1 MKSIITHVV
10 QRGES
15 LYQIAKKFG
24 LTVNVLLVA
33 NPSIKNPSLIMPGQV
48 INIPKVNKTIV
59 VPRKQYGYDEM
70 MSDLDTL
77 SKFYPF
83 IKVSTIGKTVAGRSI
98 PAVQIGRGAKEVH
111 YNGSFHANEW
121 ITTLLLMK
129 FIEAYAKAYQE
140 GRYIGHYKIKNLFE
154 KTTLWIVPMV
164 NPDGV
169 ELVQNGIQP
178 TDPFYDTVVGI
189 NRSSGDFSGW
199 KANLRGVDLN
209 DQFPARW
216 EEEVA
221 RRAST
226 GPAPRDYPG
235 PSPLSEPESKA
246 MADFTRSH
254 NFRLVMAFHT
264 QGEEIYWG
272 YRGLEPTESHRIVQ
286 LFSEVS
292 GGYQPIQYVE
302 SDAGYK
308 DWFIQ
313 EWRRPGFTVECG
325 QGTNPLP
332 FAQFWDIWGQ
342 VIGIFLV
349 GLDV

>member
-1 MKSIITHVV
+1 MNSTIKHVV
-10 QRGES
+10 QRGET
-15 LYQIAKKFG
+15 LYQIAKKYG
-24 LTVNVLLVA
+24 LTVNVLLAA
-33 NPSIKNPSLIMPGQV
+33 NPNIKNPSLIMPGQV
-48 INIPKVNKTIV
+48 INVPRVSKTIV
-59 VPRKQYGYDEM
+59 VPQESYGYDEM
-70 MSDLDTL
+70 MSDLDAL

-83 IKVSTIGKTVAGRSI
+83 IKVSTIGKTVTGRSI
-98 PAVQIGRGAKEVH
+98 PAVQIGNGKKEVH

-129 FIEAYAKAYQE
+129 FLEVYAKAYQE
-140 GRYIGHYKIKNLFE
+140 GRYIGHFNIKNLFE
-154 KTTLWIVPMV
+154 RTSLWIVPMV

-178 TDPFYDTVVGI
+178 TDPFYDIVMRI
-189 NRSSGDFSGW
+189 NRGSSDFRGW

-216 EEEVA
+216 EVEVA
-221 RRAST
+221 RRAAT
-226 GPAPRDYPG
+226 DPAPRDYPG
-235 PSPLSEPESKA
+235 PSPLSEPESRA
-246 MADFTRSH
+246 MANFTRSH
-254 NFRLVMAFHT
+254 NFRLVIAFHT

-272 YRGLEPTESHRIVQ
+272 YRGLEPAESLYIAQRFV
-286 LFSEVS
+286 EVS
-292 GGYQPIQYVE
+292 GYQAIRYVE

-313 EWRRPGFTVECG
+313 DWRRPGFTVECG
-325 QGTNPLP
+325 LGTNPLP
-332 FAQFWDIWGQ
+332 VSQFWDIWGK